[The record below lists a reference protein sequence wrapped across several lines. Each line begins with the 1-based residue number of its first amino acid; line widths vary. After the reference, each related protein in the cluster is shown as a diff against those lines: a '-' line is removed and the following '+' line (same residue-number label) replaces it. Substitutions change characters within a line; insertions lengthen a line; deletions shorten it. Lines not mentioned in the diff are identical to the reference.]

1 MRSSDRQ
8 EARGTDPAALETA
21 GGETGPDNG
30 NLYADSGMRSTVIM
44 ASGKVAETWL
54 RLPEP
59 FRTQPSVITKKT
71 MITVNNTSRSAQAI
85 P

>member
-1 MRSSDRQ
+1 
-8 EARGTDPAALETA
+8 
-21 GGETGPDNG
+21 
-30 NLYADSGMRSTVIM
+30 MRSTVIM